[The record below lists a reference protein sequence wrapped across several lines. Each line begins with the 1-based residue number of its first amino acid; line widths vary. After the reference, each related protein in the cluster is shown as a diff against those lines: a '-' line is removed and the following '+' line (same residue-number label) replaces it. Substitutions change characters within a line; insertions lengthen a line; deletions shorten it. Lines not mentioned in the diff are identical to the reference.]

1 MLAGAVRPNRSV
13 ICTKGRRTPHADQS
27 LEHFRLIVVTTQ
39 LTERELREPKFPCA
53 FVILAWLSLLS
64 ASRCVSQEL
73 PRPSLA
79 GAQAAAARREAALEM
94 ARPAFRVG
102 PTTWSLGAGLGWQAN
117 DNIQLESTDPKS
129 DYAFH
134 PEIHTRMLC
143 PISDQNAFNMAFRA
157 GYSAYVVHPE
167 LNHFYIGPESK
178 LNFEIYAG
186 DCRVDLHD
194 RCSLLENNYEDPTV
208 VGSGDYTRLENAV
221 GTGVLWDL
229 NKALLSL
236 GYDHIN
242 YISYSGD
249 NATPSAFPDAES
261 DVLIST
267 AGYRLQPGLL
277 AGLEL
282 GGTLFRYATSGSPH
296 LFDALQWSVGPFV
309 DVQLSRYLTCRA
321 GAGYS
326 AYAPQGNN
334 TSPQAED
341 NYGLYAHIALTHELN
356 QFVDYTLSGGKNITF
371 ALYGGTVDLSYVR
384 LRTNWHLVRKC
395 GIAISL
401 SYEHGTDVAVGGE
414 SFDRV
419 GPAFSFDRSL
429 TEGLTASLEYQFYQR
444 DSNLPDHGYNT
455 NIIMARLIY
464 EF

>member
-1 MLAGAVRPNRSV
+1 
-13 ICTKGRRTPHADQS
+13 
-27 LEHFRLIVVTTQ
+27 
-39 LTERELREPKFPCA
+39 LRKPRFPCA
-53 FVILAWLSLLS
+53 FVILLLSSVVS
-64 ASRCVSQEL
+64 ASRCLSQEL

-79 GAQAAAARREAALEM
+79 GAQAAAARRGAALEM
-94 ARPAFRVG
+94 ARPAFKLG
-102 PTTWSLGAGLGWQAN
+102 PTTWSLGAGLGLQAN
-117 DNIQLESTDPKS
+117 DNIQLESTDAKS
-129 DYAFH
+129 DFAFH
-134 PEIHTRMLC
+134 PEIHSRMLF
-143 PISDQNAFNMAFRA
+143 PVSDRNAFNMAFRA

-167 LNHFYIGPESK
+167 LNRFYIGPESK

-186 DCRVDLHD
+186 DFRIDLHD

-229 NKALLSL
+229 NKALLNL

-249 NATPSAFPDAES
+249 SATAAAFPDAQS

-267 AGYRLQPGLL
+267 AGYRLKPELL

-282 GGTLFRYATSGSPH
+282 GGTLFRYAAFGSPQ
-296 LFDALQWSVGPFV
+296 LFDALQWTVGPFV
-309 DVQLSRYLTCRA
+309 DVQLSEYLACRA
-321 GAGYS
+321 GGGYS
-326 AYAPQGNN
+326 AFAPQGQN
-334 TSPQAED
+334 TSPTAED

-356 QFVDYTLSGGKNITF
+356 EFVDYTLSGGKNITF

-395 GIAISL
+395 NIAISL
-401 SYEHGTDVAVGGE
+401 SYEHGTEIASGGE
-414 SFDRV
+414 TFDRF
-419 GPAFSFDRSL
+419 GPALSLERSL
-429 TEGLTASLEYQFYQR
+429 TESLTASLQYQFYRR
-444 DSNLPDHGYNT
+444 DSNLPNHAYTT

>member
-1 MLAGAVRPNRSV
+1 M
-13 ICTKGRRTPHADQS
+13 
-27 LEHFRLIVVTTQ
+27 
-39 LTERELREPKFPCA
+39 RELTARQFRKRKFACA
-53 FVILAWLSLLS
+53 VVALLLFCILHSSFCL
-64 ASRCVSQEL
+64 SQEL

-79 GAQAAAARREAALEM
+79 GAQAAAAQRESALQIR
-94 ARPAFRVG
+94 RPAFKVG
-102 PTTWSLGAGLGWQAN
+102 PSTWSLGTGLGLQAS
-117 DNIQLESTDPKS
+117 DNIQLESADPKS
-129 DYAFH
+129 DFAFH

-143 PISDQNAFNMAFRA
+143 PVSDRNAFNVAFRA

-167 LNHFYIGPESK
+167 LNRFYIGPESK

-186 DCRVDLHD
+186 DFRIDLHD
-194 RCSLLENNYEDPTV
+194 RCSLLENNYEDPTA

-249 NATPSAFPDAES
+249 SATAAAFPDAQS
-261 DVLIST
+261 DVVIST
-267 AGYRLQPGLL
+267 AGYRLKPGLL

-282 GGTLFRYATSGSPH
+282 GGTLFQYAASGSPH
-296 LFDALQWSVGPFV
+296 FFDAVQWIVGPFA
-309 DVQLSRYLTCRA
+309 DVQLSEYLTCRA

-326 AYAPQGNN
+326 AYAPQGNK
-334 TSPQAED
+334 TSPAAED

-401 SYEHGTDVAVGGE
+401 TYEHGTDISLGGE
-414 SFDRV
+414 TFDRF
-419 GPAFSFDRSL
+419 GPAISLERSL
-429 TEGLTASLEYQFYQR
+429 TDSLTASLEYQFYQR
-444 DSNLPDHGYNT
+444 DSNLPDHGYTT